1 MPPTTGIALLIIV
14 LFVIPGFLT
23 DSVYGFSTTRAKRE
37 VPDAFLS
44 YIFWSLVNGAPISVI
59 TILLLSDVL
68 RVGWRQ
74 YLITNS
80 RLVAAATI
88 LSLFVLP
95 VLIALIAVKLSQWNA
110 VRRFMLRAFGLR
122 LGQPPK
128 AWDKVFAA
136 NVPFQALITLTDG
149 TRIGGGW
156 GEDSFASAFPAD
168 EDLFLEVEFTVDP
181 DGRLLSPVERSGGIL
196 LKHSEIRS
204 IQIYRP
210 EEEGDEKE
218 VHDEQESFDA
228 SALRPVLGT
237 EDRGGETKPLST

>member
-1 MPPTTGIALLIIV
+1 MPPTTGVALLIIV

-23 DSVYGFSTTRAKRE
+23 DSVYGFSTARAKRE

-44 YIFWSLVNGAPISVI
+44 YIFWSLVNAAPILAM
-59 TILLLSDVL
+59 LLLLLPDVL

-95 VLIALIAVKLSQWNA
+95 VLIALIAVKLSQRNN

-181 DGRLLSPVERSGGIL
+181 DGRLLSPVERSGGVL

-210 EEEGDEKE
+210 EEEGDGKE
-218 VHDEQESFDA
+218 VHDEQESLDRSTLQA
-228 SALRPVLGT
+228 IRGA
-237 EDRGGETKPLST
+237 EDRGDETKSIPT